1 MPIGSRRAGKPKSIA
16 GESSGPPS
24 PSGSAGLPA
33 AYAAAVAWLAR
44 HDLAST
50 ELGVRLER
58 RGFERSV
65 VDAVLSQLV
74 DEHLLDDARFAHHY
88 VAHHAEL
95 GRGPVRIAADLKARG
110 LSAEMVDAALETGPD
125 WHALAG
131 QVRKRK
137 FGAEIPEAAADKAR
151 QARFLQR
158 RGFSSDHIRRAIGPA
173 LDLDD

>member
-1 MPIGSRRAGKPKSIA
+1 MPIGGRRSGKPRSIA
-16 GESSGPPS
+16 GESPAPPG
-24 PSGSAGLPA
+24 PSGSPGLPA

-44 HDLAST
+44 RDLAST

-65 VDAVLSQLV
+65 VDAVLGQLV

-95 GRGPVRIAADLKARG
+95 GRGPVRIAADLRARG

-125 WHALAG
+125 WHALAA

-137 FGAEIPEAAADKAR
+137 FGAEIPGAAAEKAR
-151 QARFLQR
+151 QARFLQY
-158 RGFSSDHIRRAIGPA
+158 RGFSGSDIRSILGGDVAPEE
-173 LDLDD
+173 